1 MADGLIESITNIMVH
16 LGCKKKE
23 EEEEYEEYNDDF
35 DPDID
40 NEEEQ
45 MSKEEKL
52 MRQGIILK
60 AGKTSRS
67 IFLLNMFGCK
77 ILQSVF
83 LFLKDSNM
91 KAVLIQQIQ
100 KKMLKS
106 NMLNTHNKSIITTT
120 IITII
125 SPSILNLKL
134 IL

>member
-52 MRQGIILK
+52 MRQVIILK

-83 LFLKDSNM
+83 LFLKR
-91 KAVLIQQIQ
+91 IQ
-100 KKMLKS
+100 
-106 NMLNTHNKSIITTT
+106 T
-120 IITII
+120 
-125 SPSILNLKL
+125 
-134 IL
+134 